1 MATKT
6 MSRHQNRVVLLVVAT
21 LGLSALVD
29 RAAGEPINNPKL
41 LPHVVK
47 AEAPLYPP
55 ILQMAHFEGVV
66 HLRVTTDGKRASTIT
81 TIDGQALLARAAT
94 ENVRTWEF
102 DGRAPMTFDT
112 TFEYKLLESECDD
125 DCTWC
130 GSVERPTVRLRL
142 PTEVRVE
149 AEEVVLCDPATTT
162 GDK

>member
-1 MATKT
+1 MKTKT
-6 MSRHQNRVVLLVVAT
+6 MSRQQNRVVLLFVAT
-21 LGLSALVD
+21 LGLSALGVH
-29 RAAGEPINNPKL
+29 AAGEPVNDPRL

-66 HLRVTTDGKRASTIT
+66 HLRIMTDGKRASTIT

-102 DGRAPMTFDT
+102 DGRTPVTFET

-149 AEEVVLCDPATTT
+149 AEEIMLCDPVTTT